1 MTAFR
6 CIGCGPWQ
14 QITLLIDGEDPA
26 HQFTEWDKLYG
37 EELKEFMRIVCLAR
51 LEKGHP
57 LSKWVG
63 LLPARVV
70 EVHISLN
77 SKLVHEAR
85 LSRSS
90 RVKSSLVKSRSESLT
105 FDLAVI
111 LGLADP
117 RHMWRPNHQREVRA
131 RMDELPHDLGRRLWA
146 AVGEGQAMGGAH
158 SGGASKT

>member
-1 MTAFR
+1 MIAFR

-14 QITLLIDGEDPA
+14 QIVGLIHGEDPSV
-26 HQFTEWDKLYG
+26 QYNEWDRLYG
-37 EELKEFMRIVCLAR
+37 EETKNFMRIMCLAR

-63 LLPARVV
+63 LLPSGVV

-77 SKLVHEAR
+77 MKLVNEAS
-85 LSRSS
+85 LSLSS

-111 LGLADP
+111 LGLVDP
-117 RHMWRPNHQREVRA
+117 RHMWRPNHQREVPA
-131 RMDELPHDLGRRLWA
+131 RME
-146 AVGEGQAMGGAH
+146 
-158 SGGASKT
+158 

>member
-1 MTAFR
+1 M
-6 CIGCGPWQ
+6 G
-14 QITLLIDGEDPA
+14 LVDGEDPSI
-26 HQFTEWDKLYG
+26 QYNEWDKLYG
-37 EELKEFMRIVCLAR
+37 EELKNFMRIICLAR

-57 LSKWVG
+57 LSKWVT
-63 LLPARVV
+63 LLPSVVV
-70 EVHISLN
+70 EVRISLN
-77 SKLVHEAR
+77 MKLVNEAS

-117 RHMWRPNHQREVRA
+117 RHMWRSNRQRDLRA
-131 RMDELPHDLGRRLWA
+131 CMDKLPHDLDRRLWA

-158 SGGASKT
+158 